1 MKSTL
6 LMGLGR
12 WLLPLPGMI
21 WKKRVNQEK
30 HTMPAHLAFMSEDHH
45 QVRNYVVRELPR
57 IGAPITPAHLA
68 EDLNLPAERVV
79 AILEQLE
86 RHLTFLYRNPAGE
99 VAWAYPV
106 TADETPHHITINGK
120 ERLYAA

>member
-6 LMGLGR
+6 LIGLGP

-21 WKKRVNQEK
+21 WKKRVNQAK
-30 HTMPAHLAFMSEDHH
+30 HTMPARLAFMSEDHH
-45 QVRNYVVRELPR
+45 RVRNYVVRELPR
-57 IGAPITPAHLA
+57 IGMPITPARLS
-68 EDLNLPAERVV
+68 EDLDMPAERVTV
-79 AILEQLE
+79 ILDELE
-86 RHLTFLYRNPAGE
+86 RHLTFLYRNPAGD

-106 TADETPHHITINGK
+106 TADETPHRITINGK